1 MYLPDIGFSLWADFI
16 ERDFLEKEF
25 QELIAQN
32 IINGATSNPAIFKEA
47 ILNSP
52 AYKEQLA
59 SLHGSAKEKYEALA
73 VTDIRRACE
82 ILLPLFQKGDDGF
95 VSIEVDPRLAHDAS
109 GTVKEAHRLLKMI
122 DMPNVMI
129 KVPATEA
136 GFEAMAELVGDGVH
150 VNATLVF
157 SPSQAK
163 GCLEAFEK
171 GFANGVRS
179 QTVISIF
186 VSRFDRKL
194 DATLPLN
201 LRGKTGI
208 MNAAQI
214 YNLIESKKLPNT
226 RALFASTGVKG
237 GDYPPYYYIQELLAP
252 HSVNTAPIHTIEAF
266 IKEGAKEP
274 KLPIDQE
281 AIDKFFAS
289 LSDNGINMQKVYDE
303 LLQEGLDAFVKA
315 FDEILRELE

>member
-1 MYLPDIGFSLWADFI
+1 MYIPQINFSLWADFI
-16 ERDFLEKEF
+16 ERNFLQSKF
-25 QELIAQN
+25 KELIEN
-32 IINGATSNPAIFKEA
+32 GIVNGATSNPAIFKEA

-52 AYKEQLA
+52 AYQHQLA
-59 SLHGSAKEKYEALA
+59 TLQGDAKSKYEALA
-73 VTDIRRACE
+73 VTDIKRACE
-82 ILLPLFQKGDDGF
+82 ILLPLYERGDDGF
-95 VSIEVDPRLAHDAS
+95 VSIEVDPRLANDAA

-129 KVPATEA
+129 KVPATPA

-150 VNATLVF
+150 VNATLIF
-157 SPSQAK
+157 SPDQAK

-179 QTVISIF
+179 QAVISIF

-194 DATLPLN
+194 DATLPEN

-208 MNAAQI
+208 MNAAHI
-214 YNLIESKKLPNT
+214 YNMIEAKKLPNT

-237 GDYPPYYYIQELLAP
+237 GDYPAHYYIQELLAP
-252 HSVNTAPIHTIEAF
+252 NSVNTAPIHTIEAF
-266 IKEGAKEP
+266 VKEGTKEP
-274 KLPIDQE
+274 KLPIDQ
-281 AIDKFFAS
+281 AVIDKFFAD
-289 LSDNGINMQKVYDE
+289 LRDNGVDMQNVYQE
-303 LLQEGLDAFVKA
+303 LLDEGLEAFVKA